1 MKFLSYFENFA
12 FKAFTFDDRASP
24 LEYWCVMPVIWILII
39 AMIPGDARAFWN
51 FLLAKEIP
59 PLNPFYYESIMLFVI
74 TIIPRLS
81 LTVRRLHD
89 SGKSG
94 KWAKLPFVA
103 LSSGFMLTLGLGSA
117 ILTSNTGLGTSDI
130 SIGSASAI
138 SAVGMSMALE
148 NHSLDSFWNGIFAL
162 AAILNAI
169 GWDAIWSLFVE
180 MQAAMPSPDVADGI
194 SNIAKDMQKDPAL
207 TSSMLLVMV
216 ILIAT
221 PFVAIMLH
229 FLFMIT
235 PSELDEN
242 SFGAGKRKHKTLV
255 EGPVSANPFA
265 GYKYLYE
272 KSPQQ
277 KAVHKAA
284 AQREIRSLYQQRVLG
299 QNAT

>member
-12 FKAFTFDDRASP
+12 FKAFKFDDRASP

-103 LSSGFMLTLGLGSA
+103 VSSGFILVLGLGSA
-117 ILTSNTGLGTSDI
+117 ILISNEGLAEPSQTVDQFG
-130 SIGSASAI
+130 AM
-138 SAVGMSMALE
+138 AVVGVSVALE
-148 NHSLDSFWNGIFAL
+148 TASFESTWGSIFAV

-169 GWDAIWSLFVE
+169 GWDAIWSLFAE
-180 MQAAMPSPDVADGI
+180 MQASVPTPDVAGGI
-194 SNIAKDMQKDPAL
+194 SNIAKNMQKDPIL
-207 TSSMLLVMV
+207 TSNMLLVMV
-216 ILIAT
+216 VLIAT
-221 PFVAIMLH
+221 PFVAIMVH
-229 FLFMIT
+229 FFFMIT
-235 PSELDEN
+235 PPELDEN
-242 SFGAGKRKHKTLV
+242 SFGAGKRKHKTLT
-255 EGPVSANPFA
+255 EGPKSANPFA

-272 KSPQQ
+272 KSPEQH
-277 KAVHKAA
+277 AAHKAA